1 VIVDPATSILAV
13 RAAAVLIALF
23 GSGTTLVVA
32 GQSFSQDEVTKGV
45 SVVILGLTAIYG
57 AVRTFRRGRLTPTSE
72 HAIDLSDLHR
82 SDLSPRLQ
90 QMVADIQRGA
100 TRG

>member
-13 RAAAVLIALF
+13 RAAAILIALF
-23 GSGTTLVVA
+23 GSGTTLVIA

-45 SVVILGLTAIYG
+45 SVIILGLTAIYG

-72 HAIDLSDLHR
+72 HAIDLSDLKGP
-82 SDLSPRLQ
+82 DLSPRLQ
-90 QMVADIQRGA
+90 EMVADIQRTA
-100 TRG
+100 PRG